1 MRPGWSR
8 WVSVHSYAL
17 SQRGLAVASSR
28 VARSDELLKQ
38 SHLVSFSLIPLVCVG
53 QGCEVPAF
61 AGTTK
66 GLRRNDAYNHCK
78 GWRGDGAMGV
88 CRRMA
93 LGEPVA
99 SARAGGSDPCQPM
112 GPGVAGRPLLSAR
125 SCCRHRR
132 SAQLPAGVASSN
144 TEGDALTKLDGT
156 RPRASASL
164 VSFASWRGHKGA
176 GRKVGFERLS
186 VAVAL

>member
-8 WVSVHSYAL
+8 WLSVHSYAL
-17 SQRGLAVASSR
+17 SQGGLAVASRRPRLASSR

-61 AGTTK
+61 AGTTIC
-66 GLRRNDAYNHCK
+66 LRRNDAYNHCK
-78 GWRGDGAMGV
+78 GWRGDGAMGG

-99 SARAGGSDPCQPM
+99 SAKAGGSDPCQQRI
-112 GPGVAGRPLLSAR
+112 GWRLGIAR
-125 SCCRHRR
+125 STAYR
-132 SAQLPAGVASSN
+132 S
-144 TEGDALTKLDGT
+144 
-156 RPRASASL
+156 
-164 VSFASWRGHKGA
+164 
-176 GRKVGFERLS
+176 
-186 VAVAL
+186 